1 MLLGIQLSL
10 FLLDFMREDLVAA
23 GNALKFGCDQVT
35 LIVMH
40 SSDAVIITVSD
51 EDLDIIYLWIIH
63 AAYST
68 RLV

>member
-1 MLLGIQLSL
+1 
-10 FLLDFMREDLVAA
+10 MREDLVAA

-68 RLV
+68 RLI